1 MNDIKTVLDWTVNKT
16 SLDLFQWIKLH
27 DAWGNLIN
35 TRNDMFVRRKYLYG
49 APIKSYEQFF
59 FGCCTVFLLLLVIV
73 LPILIFS
80 TLNPI
85 LQKNFV

>member
-49 APIKSYEQFF
+49 APIKSYEKFF

>member
-35 TRNDMFVRRKYLYG
+35 TRNDMFVRRKYIYG
-49 APIKSYEQFF
+49 APIKTYEKFL
-59 FGCCTVFLLLLVIV
+59 FGCCTVLILLLVIV

-85 LQKNFV
+85 L

>member
-1 MNDIKTVLDWTVNKT
+1 MNDIKTVLDWTVSKT

-27 DAWGNLIN
+27 DAWGTLIMN
-35 TRNDMFVRRKYLYG
+35 RNDMAVRMKYPYG
-49 APIKSYEQFF
+49 QPIRSFDKII
-59 FGCCTVFLLLLVIV
+59 FGCCTVFLLILVII

-85 LQKNFV
+85 L